1 MTRRIYGR
9 KTPAWFTFNFTL
21 KILVL
26 FEIENLKYRSENSSQ
41 SISNSKSNFKI
52 RNRNR
57 NEKLNSKSNLRNEL
71 RIRTEAT
78 FKIKL
83 PNSRSQSRVSIISNE

>member
-1 MTRRIYGR
+1 
-9 KTPAWFTFNFTL
+9 
-21 KILVL
+21 
-26 FEIENLKYRSENSSQ
+26 
-41 SISNSKSNFKI
+41 FKI

-57 NEKLNSKSNLRNEL
+57 NEKSNSKSNLRNEL

-83 PNSRSQSRVSIISNE
+83 PNSRSQSRCKTNSKS

>member
-1 MTRRIYGR
+1 
-9 KTPAWFTFNFTL
+9 
-21 KILVL
+21 
-26 FEIENLKYRSENSSQ
+26 